1 MADREDL
8 KPNVRQAVPFFNVK
22 DMPASLRFY
31 LDGLGFRITRTWAPD
46 DPKVIRWCW
55 LKLGDAA
62 LMLQAYW
69 RNGAPGGWPESDLG
83 QGVCVCFMCEDALAI
98 RREALA
104 RGLAPSRT
112 PFVGNGLWVVSYVD
126 PDGYRID
133 FESPTDVAEE
143 TEYDPALHG

>member
-1 MADREDL
+1 MADQGQL

-31 LDGLGFRITRTWAPD
+31 VDGLGFAMKNVWAPD
-46 DPKVIRWCW
+46 EPGVVRWCW
-55 LKLGDAA
+55 LEHGGAA
-62 LMLQAYW
+62 LMLQTFW
-69 RNGAPGGWPESDLG
+69 RDGAPGGWPEGKLG
-83 QGVCVCFMCEDALAI
+83 EGVSVCFMCEDALAI

-104 RGLAPSRT
+104 RGLAPSQT
-112 PFVGNGLWVVSYVD
+112 PFVGNGLWVINYAD

-143 TEYDPALHG
+143 TEYDPALNG